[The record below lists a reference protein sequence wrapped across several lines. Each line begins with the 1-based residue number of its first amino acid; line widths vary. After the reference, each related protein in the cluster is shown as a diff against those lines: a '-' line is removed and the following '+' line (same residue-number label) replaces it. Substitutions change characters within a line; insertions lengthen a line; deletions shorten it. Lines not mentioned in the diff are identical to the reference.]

1 MPQRLRQLTE
11 WLRNACELGEFRI
24 EPASGDAS
32 FRRYFRA
39 TLPNGSCLIA
49 MDAPPNRE
57 DCRPFVAVAE
67 ALEKVGLHVPHIH
80 AQDLAHGF
88 LLVEDLGDTQFLD
101 VLTEASADR
110 LYGDA
115 LGALVAMQACGSVA
129 GLPSYDRGL
138 LAHEL
143 ELFRHWLCAEH
154 LGLTLGNDD
163 HRMLDDVFDVLVEN
177 ALGQPAV
184 FVHRDYHSR
193 NLMVTRSPN
202 PGILDFQDA
211 VVGPVTYDLV
221 SLLKDAYVRWP
232 VARVEEWA
240 WGYFQLA
247 VQCGVLQPA
256 HEVSFQ
262 RWFDLMGVQRHVKVA
277 GIFAR
282 LFRRDGKSGYLQD
295 IPLVL
300 DYILEVAPRYAELGG
315 LARLLEQRVA
325 PKLTR
330 AA

>member
-1 MPQRLRQLTE
+1 
-11 WLRNACELGEFRI
+11 
-24 EPASGDAS
+24 
-32 FRRYFRA
+32 
-39 TLPNGSCLIA
+39 
-49 MDAPPNRE
+49 
-57 DCRPFVAVAE
+57 
-67 ALEKVGLHVPHIH
+67 
-80 AQDLAHGF
+80 
-88 LLVEDLGDTQFLD
+88 
-101 VLTEASADR
+101 
-110 LYGDA
+110 
-115 LGALVAMQACGSVA
+115 
-129 GLPSYDRGL
+129 
-138 LAHEL
+138 
-143 ELFRHWLCAEH
+143 
-154 LGLTLGNDD
+154 
-163 HRMLDDVFDVLVEN
+163 
-177 ALGQPAV
+177 
-184 FVHRDYHSR
+184 
-193 NLMVTRSPN
+193 MVTRSPN

-325 PKLTR
+325 PKLTQ